1 MQGSNEQQYDPMQYM
16 NYLNM
21 MGMGSGI
28 GGLLGGLF
36 GKDPS
41 TAANKYYSQMEG
53 RTGQY
58 LNPYIQQGLG
68 AMGSLGGQYG
78 SLVNDPSAMLAK
90 FGAGYKQS
98 PGFQNQMK
106 QALAGAGHAAAA
118 GGMAGSPQHEQQ
130 NMQLASDLSA
140 QDYNNYMNQVMGLY
154 GQGLQGQQGLASM
167 GFGASRDMAN
177 NIAQML
183 EQQAQAAYQAQAAK
197 KKGFGGAF
205 GNLLGGLGGYLFNKQ
220 RFK

>member
-1 MQGSNEQQYDPMQYM
+1 MADLDFNKYMQNFQ
-16 NYLNM
+16 NYGL
-21 MGMGSGI
+21 GAGIGGGI
-28 GGLLGGLF
+28 GGLLGSLF
-36 GKDPS
+36 MKDPS
-41 TAANKYYSQMEG
+41 TAANKYYGQMEKQ
-53 RTGQY
+53 TGQY

-68 AMGSLGGQYG
+68 SMGQLGGQYG
-78 SLVNDPSAMLAK
+78 NLINDPSAMLAK

-130 NMQLASDLSA
+130 NMELASDLSA
-140 QDYNNYMNQVMGLY
+140 KDYNNYMNQVMGLY
-154 GQGLQGQQGLASM
+154 GQGLQGQQGLANM

-183 EQQAQAAYQAQAAK
+183 EQQAQAAYQQQASK
-197 KKGFGGAF
+197 RSGFSNFISG
-205 GNLLGGLGGYLFNKQ
+205 LGGLAGLKF
-220 RFK
+220 F